1 MINYQIECKNLGFD
15 SCDFLLT
22 GNSESELK
30 RKFFYHTM
38 LKHNR
43 EFEKLMETQ
52 KIEIDNIIKNLL
64 EDQN

>member
-1 MINYQIECKNLGFD
+1 MINYQIKCKNLGFD

-30 RKFFYHTM
+30 RKFFNHTIIN
-38 LKHNR
+38 HNK

-52 KIEIDNIIKNLL
+52 KIEIDNIIKHLL